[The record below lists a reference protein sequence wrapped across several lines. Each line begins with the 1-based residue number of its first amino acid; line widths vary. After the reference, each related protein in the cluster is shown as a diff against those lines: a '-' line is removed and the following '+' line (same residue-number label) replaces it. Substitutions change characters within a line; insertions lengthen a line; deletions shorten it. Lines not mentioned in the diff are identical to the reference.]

1 MLAFVA
7 GVAVAGGSD
16 ERDSVQRF
24 GAAWAAGDYDAMYAE
39 LNPESQSKYSSED
52 FAAAYTDAATT
63 STSTSVAVDDARG
76 PIDQSGTDVVALP
89 TTIQTNAFGPVSGEI
104 AVPVADDGVSWQPNI
119 VFPGLGEG
127 DELVRKTVVP
137 KRAPILAADRKP
149 LASGPAIARTTTAG
163 GGVIT
168 GETGKPPA
176 ERRAQMTAEGF
187 PEGGVGGKTGLELAF
202 DSILAGTP
210 GGKLYS
216 SGDDGKTLIAEQA
229 PVPGKPV
236 RTTIDADLQD
246 ATVAALGST
255 FGGAAV
261 LDAENGNVLA
271 LAGQAFSALQPP
283 GSTFKV
289 ITATAALE
297 NGETKLSEEFPVET
311 GAVVDG
317 REISNA
323 YNEPCGGSLIE
334 SFAHSC
340 NSVFAPLG
348 VRVGGDAMVKT
359 AELYGFN
366 SPPTLYNAE
375 ALALTQPPM
384 SSIPT
389 TFESDLD
396 LAVSSIG
403 QGQVQAT
410 PLAMA
415 SASQAIAARRR
426 PLADRNRQGPRACRR
441 LPDGEGHVARDGR
454 RDEADDDRRRQLGH
468 RRLRLAS
475 RRPGGRQ
482 DRHRR
487 ARHQLRSPARGG
499 RGPRARRRRL
509 VHRLRAGRQG
519 EARGGGRGLQRPRRR
534 RHGRRPDRGSDPFGG
549 VVGSVAGAAC
559 RGRNCSEGGISAEIE
574 VSSKPLPTPPAA

>member
-52 FAAAYTDAATT
+52 FAAAYDDAATT

-89 TTIQTNAFGPVSGEI
+89 TTIQTNAFGTVSGEI

-149 LASGPAIARTTTAG
+149 LASGPATARTTTAG

-187 PEGGVGGKTGLELAF
+187 PEGSVGGKTGLELAF

-297 NGETKLSEEFPVET
+297 NGDTKLTEEFPVET

-317 REISNA
+317 REVSNA
-323 YNEPCGGSLIE
+323 YDESCGGSLLE

-415 SASQAIAARRR
+415 SASQAIA
-426 PLADRNRQGPRACRR
+426 
-441 LPDGEGHVARDGR
+441 EGGV
-454 RDEADDDRRRQLGH
+454 
-468 RRLRLAS
+468 
-475 RRPGGRQ
+475 
-482 DRHRR
+482 
-487 ARHQLRSPARGG
+487 RSPTAIVKDPELAGDYPTVKVMSPQTADEMKQMMIAVVNSG
-499 RGPRARRRRL
+499 TGAAGAVAGVQVAGKTGTAELGTSSGPPPAE
-509 VHRLRAGRQG
+509 G
-519 EARGGGRGLQRPRRR
+519 E
-534 RHGRRPDRGSDPFGG
+534 DPELDVDAWFTAFAPADKPKLAVAVEIFNAPGDG
-549 VVGSVAGAAC
+549 GSVAAPIAAQ
-559 RGRNCSEGGISAEIE
+559 ILSAG
-574 VSSKPLPTPPAA
+574 L